1 MRYHDGFIYL
11 SWCAVPD
18 GSVTQRPL
26 CSSLTAKVRVRVLLE
41 SYFFSKFLELEFYLF
56 RNYERN
62 HDLSHFWSK
71 KIVLSLVI
79 EYALQ
84 ISFTPSNSFIEN
96 SGHWTCRHVKIE
108 ILWQAYSYSMT
119 DIKLD
124 ISVW

>member
-1 MRYHDGFIYL
+1 MLIFDRKG
-11 SWCAVPD
+11 P
-18 GSVTQRPL
+18 GSSP
-26 CSSLTAKVRVRVLLE
+26 ARVLL
-41 SYFFSKFLELEFYLF
+41 FSKFLELEFYLF